1 VRTTTDPT
9 IQDLLRR
16 LDSAERE
23 IKALKAEQELTTEAM
38 RRAEASQAASQSP
51 AYDPSGVY
59 L

>member
-1 VRTTTDPT
+1 VRTGTDPT

-23 IKALKAEQELTTEAM
+23 IKALKAEQELTSEAM
-38 RRAEASQAASQSP
+38 RRAEASQAACASP